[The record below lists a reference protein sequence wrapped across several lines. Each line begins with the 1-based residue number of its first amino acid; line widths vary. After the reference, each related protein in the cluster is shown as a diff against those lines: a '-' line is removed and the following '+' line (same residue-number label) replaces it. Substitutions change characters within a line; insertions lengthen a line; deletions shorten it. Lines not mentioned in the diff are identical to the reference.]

1 VRGDG
6 GKARKL
12 FNSKAKI
19 FQNFRDWRGN
29 TRDHKGFQPSIL
41 KARPGGLMAAQRRAL
56 FVVPVFILG
65 CALAGG
71 LLGSSGQA
79 GAPAA
84 APSSDSE
91 VNASLESFSKI
102 YDLVE
107 DNNAEKVGPDKG
119 IYKGAIPGMLRTLDP
134 HSNFFDPKDFAGLR
148 EEQKGR
154 YFGVGMSIQPQS
166 KTGRTMVLAPFPGS
180 PAYKAG
186 LRPGDVI
193 MAVNDKRAD
202 NLTTPEVADLLK
214 GPRGTKVQIV
224 VQREGVE
231 KPLTFNVV
239 RDEVR
244 RDSIDSAFFLKPNIA
259 YIDITQFTETT
270 SEELEADLKKLGEQS
285 LQGLVL
291 DMRGDP
297 GGLLQEAV
305 AVAGRWLRR
314 GQVVVS
320 HKGRAYNEKPY
331 MARGSQYGLN
341 YPIVV
346 LVDRYTASAAEI
358 VSGALQDHDRGW
370 ILGDT
375 TFGKGLVQTVFPL
388 SDSTGL
394 ALTTQHYY
402 TPSGRLIQRDYSK
415 MSFLDYYYGRRS
427 GDNKDNHDVKQTDLG
442 RVVYGGGGITPD
454 EHFDT
459 PKANP
464 FQISVLRKNA
474 FFTFTAHY
482 FGGKEA
488 KLPKGWAPDETTMND
503 LHDFLMKNGVQFS
516 EKDWT
521 ANHDWL
527 RDRLQQEMYITAFSV
542 DESKKVQVTEDPE
555 VKKAIEALPKAADLL
570 AKMKAHSEVIRASTK
585 K

>member
-1 VRGDG
+1 
-6 GKARKL
+6 
-12 FNSKAKI
+12 
-19 FQNFRDWRGN
+19 
-29 TRDHKGFQPSIL
+29 
-41 KARPGGLMAAQRRAL
+41 MAAQRRAL

-65 CALAGG
+65 CALTGG
-71 LLGSSGQA
+71 LLGSSGQS
-79 GAPAA
+79 GAPAMPA
-84 APSSDSE
+84 ATSDAE
-91 VNASLESFSKI
+91 VNNSLNSFSKV

-107 DNNAEKVGPDKG
+107 DNYADKVGPDKG

-154 YFGVGMSIQPQS
+154 YYGVGMSIQPQP
-166 KTGRTMVLAPFPGS
+166 KTGRTMVVAPFPGS

-186 LRPGDVI
+186 IRPGDVV
-193 MAVNDKRAD
+193 MAVNDKRTD
-202 NLTTPEVADLLK
+202 TLTTPEVADLLK
-214 GPRGTKVQIV
+214 GPRGTKVQIA
-224 VQREGVE
+224 VQRDGVE
-231 KPLTFNVV
+231 KPLTFNVI

-244 RDSIDSAFFLKPNIA
+244 RDSIDAAFWLKPSIA
-259 YIDITQFTETT
+259 YIDMTQFTETT
-270 SEELEADLKKLGEQS
+270 SEELEADLKKLGEQNIGG
-285 LQGLVL
+285 GLIL
-291 DMRGDP
+291 DLRNDP

-305 AVAGRWLRR
+305 AVAGRWLQR

-331 MARGSQYGLN
+331 LAHGSQYGLN

-370 ILGDT
+370 VMGDT

-388 SDSTGL
+388 SDNTGL

-415 MSFLDYYYGRRS
+415 MSFLDYYYGRR
-427 GDNKDNHDVKQTDLG
+427 GEAKDSHDVKSTDLG

-454 EHFDT
+454 EHYDA

-464 FQISVLRKNA
+464 FQVAVLRKNA
-474 FFTFTAHY
+474 FFTFTAQY
-482 FGGKEA
+482 FGGKDA
-488 KLPKGWAPDETTMND
+488 RLPKGWAPDEPLMNTF
-503 LHDFLMKNGVQFS
+503 HDSLMKQGVQFT
-516 EKDWT
+516 EADWT

-527 RDRLQQEMYITAFSV
+527 RNRLQQEMYITAFSL
-542 DESKKVQVTEDPE
+542 DDSKRLSVSQDPE
-555 VKKAIEALPKAADLL
+555 VQKAIEALPKAADLL
-570 AKMKAHSEVIRASTK
+570 AKMKSHSEVIRASNRR
-585 K
+585 